1 MKKIYPLICIGML
14 ALMVSGG
21 CLPERINKTEQIN
34 NRELLHQRVND
45 YLSAKNAGDVQKEYD
60 FFDPSSKE
68 SISFAQF
75 IEMRGSSSPKSVI
88 ESIDYVP
95 GSDNASVCLRSD
107 IVHGV
112 YKLNK
117 IRSKQDWILLHG
129 KWYLNV
135 KKRSSGCLFG
145 PGPGSKKK

>member
-1 MKKIYPLICIGML
+1 ML

-21 CLPERINKTEQIN
+21 CIPERINKREQIN
-34 NRELLHQRVND
+34 KRELLYQRVND
-45 YLSAKNAGDVQKEYD
+45 YLSVKNAGDVEKEYD
-60 FFDPSSKE
+60 FFDPSSKA
-68 SISFAQF
+68 STTLAQF
-75 IEMRGSSSPKSVI
+75 IKIRSSSSAQSVI

-107 IVHGV
+107 IVYGV

-117 IRSKQDWILLHG
+117 IRSKQDWNFLHG
-129 KWYLNV
+129 KWYLHV
-135 KKRSSGCLFG
+135 KKRSAESLFG